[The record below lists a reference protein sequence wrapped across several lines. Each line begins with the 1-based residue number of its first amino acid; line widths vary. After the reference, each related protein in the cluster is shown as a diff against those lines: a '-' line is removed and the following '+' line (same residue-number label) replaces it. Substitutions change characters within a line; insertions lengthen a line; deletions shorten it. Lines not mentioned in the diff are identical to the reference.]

1 MKDDDDDDSIFSRGD
16 IINSLVL
23 KGGLEIYGK
32 TELRFIRTAQDRIND
47 LLKDRITLNWIQRR
61 KLWGVGE

>member
-1 MKDDDDDDSIFSRGD
+1 MNDDDDDDSIFSRGD